1 MNYRRK
7 SPKPLNLR
15 PHRNNGAALAEAAA
29 SISLFLPIILMVIF
43 VALECTEAYI
53 IHNGLTLG
61 AYQAARTIS
70 AIVSHNPT
78 QLPSNSQL
86 NAAYNIVNVPGV
98 INSSYVQGSMPSTG
112 SNPNFPSSD
121 NPNPGMFIQNTLPTP
136 STVTVTAV
144 FVPGPHVIPFP
155 WPSISAGGIGFSV
168 PSGLTLK
175 SSVTYPIFP
184 GTGNI
189 LGGGNGKS
197 GKGGG

>member
-7 SPKPLNLR
+7 LPKLLNLR
-15 PHRNNGAALAEAAA
+15 PQRNNGAALAEAAA
-29 SISLFLPIILMVIF
+29 SISMFLPILLMVIF

-70 AIVSHNPT
+70 SIISHNP
-78 QLPSNSQL
+78 NSSINQTQL

-98 INSSYVQGSMPSTG
+98 INSNYIQGSTPSTS

-121 NPNPGMFIQNTLPTP
+121 NPNPAMFTQNTYPTP

-144 FVPGPHVIPFP
+144 FVPGPKVIPFP
-155 WPSISAGGIGFSV
+155 WPSINASGIGFSV

-184 GTGNI
+184 GTGNPVGH
-189 LGGGNGKS
+189 GGGG
-197 GKGGG
+197 